1 MGYGKL
7 DADDVYGYRYGNI
20 GCVTDGW
27 TTVTFGGL
35 ECSFENSLLHP
46 GDRSRSGEL
55 LSLDLGESLPVS
67 RCFDSL
73 FFSSTL
79 NGTSGDF
86 GGGSGEE
93 LALRSWEL
101 VCVSDLAGLS
111 WSETSLRD
119 FSAFEALKSE
129 RKIKPKIIIG

>member
-35 ECSFENSLLHP
+35 ECSFEKSLLHP

-67 RCFDSL
+67 RCLDSL
-73 FFSSTL
+73 FFSST
-79 NGTSGDF
+79 NGTSGDL

-93 LALRSWEL
+93 LALRVWEL

-111 WSETSLRD
+111 WFETSLG
-119 FSAFEALKSE
+119 SAFEALKSE
-129 RKIKPKIIIG
+129 R

>member
-35 ECSFENSLLHP
+35 ECSFEKSLLHP

-73 FFSSTL
+73 FFSST
-79 NGTSGDF
+79 NGTSGDL

-93 LALRSWEL
+93 LALRVWEL

-111 WSETSLRD
+111 WFETSLG
-119 FSAFEALKSE
+119 SAFEALKSE
-129 RKIKPKIIIG
+129 R